1 MEDKKFKK
9 FVVVYM
15 INILIIALSVV
26 ILVISSN
33 GIIPEFFQKIGL
45 FLIISDCIVFSLYV
59 KKYKQ

>member
-9 FVVVYM
+9 FVIVYL

-33 GIIPEFFQKIGL
+33 EIIPEFFQKIGL

>member
-9 FVVVYM
+9 FVIVYL